1 MANQFTK
8 KQHFVPRFLLRY
20 FADSSGLVSVIDK
33 QRIPYTARDQSPRD
47 TLAENDMYETKNSD
61 GSYFERNSIEKR
73 FAKLEGFISNIVE
86 RVKTSANESFE
97 LSGEDDAALALF
109 IALQLVRLPVV
120 RKELCNSP
128 KGTFTSD
135 SDKALFDNAM
145 YRMLLFS
152 DESGFAYL
160 EENGLILSDWAKGE
174 VEGKDLLSHVTSF
187 ILSDCAIYL
196 AKAEQGSHFIITD
209 NPVLIDAFPDAKYV
223 FPISPRLSVCC
234 CLWEQAKGKQDG
246 GCIEINA
253 EGVQNINRLLIE
265 KANRW
270 VVCSREDADSVVN
283 IMRLQNE
290 TKA

>member
-8 KQHFVPRFLLRY
+8 KQHSVPQFLQRN
-20 FADSSGLVSVIDK
+20 FADSSGLISVIDK
-33 QRIPYTARDQSPRD
+33 QRIPYTARDQSPKD
-47 TLAENDMYETKNSD
+47 TLAENDLYETKNSD

-73 FAKLEGFISNIVE
+73 FADFEGYTSSIVG
-86 RVKTSANESFE
+86 RIKTNANESFE

-120 RKELCNSP
+120 RKVLCNSP
-128 KGTFTSD
+128 KGRFTRNG
-135 SDKALFDNAM
+135 DKALFDNAM

-152 DESGFAYL
+152 NESGFAYL
-160 EENGLILSDWAKGE
+160 EENGLALSDWAKGE
-174 VEGKDLLSHVTSF
+174 VEKEDLLSHVTSF
-187 ILSDCAIYL
+187 ILSDCAVYL
-196 AKAEQGSHFIITD
+196 AKAEEGCHFIITD
-209 NPVLIDAFPDAKYV
+209 NPVLIDGFPDAKYV
-223 FPISPRLSVCC
+223 FPISPQLAVCC

-253 EGVQNINRLLIE
+253 EGVRSINRLLIE
-265 KANRW
+265 NADRW
-270 VVCSREDADSVVN
+270 VVCSREDADSIIC